1 MNRKVKSPISAP
13 VIIVCL
19 LATAWWLWQ
28 DPPATAFQPPPA
40 EQQAADQQQ
49 GDRQRG
55 DRQRAD
61 DNGLGG
67 LLDGLD
73 LEPETA
79 NPPAADS
86 AAPQNPAQPSSDKS
100 KANQSAQENS
110 GIPLWQAYLAMRD
123 AGQRLSRGQVDED
136 TLSSQQRAIDLLDE
150 IINTASSDEP
160 TGAAQSQQP
169 SQQQPD
175 QQQTDQQSDQQP
187 AGEPQQDPDAQQD
200 PQPGE
205 STTEQSE
212 QSEQSAQAEQGSEQ
226 QTEGP
231 GQSEGEQTPTGEGD
245 GSAAGDDGQATEQ
258 EAAMAARAGQAPPLA
273 EGQAVWGHL
282 PQRTRGLLRADIP
295 TEYVPRYAKAIRA
308 YFEAL
313 AELPAN
319 E

>member
-1 MNRKVKSPISAP
+1 MNRKAKSPISTP
-13 VIIVCL
+13 VIVVCL
-19 LATAWWLWQ
+19 LAAAWSLWQ

-40 EQQAADQQQ
+40 EQQAAD
-49 GDRQRG
+49 DS
-55 DRQRAD
+55 
-61 DNGLGG
+61 GLGG

-73 LEPETA
+73 LEPEPA
-79 NPPAADS
+79 QPPAVDS
-86 AAPQNPAQPSSDKS
+86 TKPNDPKQPSSDKS
-100 KANQSAQENS
+100 QAS
-110 GIPLWQAYLAMRD
+110 GVPLWQAYLAMRD

-160 TGAAQSQQP
+160 TAAHSQQP

-175 QQQTDQQSDQQP
+175 QQQPDQQAQDGQQN
-187 AGEPQQDPDAQQD
+187 Q
-200 PQPGE
+200 QPGE
-205 STTEQSE
+205 STEEQSE
-212 QSEQSAQAEQGSEQ
+212 QAEQGGEQ
-226 QTEGP
+226 QTDGQ
-231 GQSEGEQTPTGEGD
+231 GQSEGEQATTGEGD
-245 GSAAGDDGQATEQ
+245 GSAAGDDGQPADQQTPV
-258 EAAMAARAGQAPPLA
+258 AARAGQAPPLA
-273 EGQAVWGHL
+273 EGQAAWGHL